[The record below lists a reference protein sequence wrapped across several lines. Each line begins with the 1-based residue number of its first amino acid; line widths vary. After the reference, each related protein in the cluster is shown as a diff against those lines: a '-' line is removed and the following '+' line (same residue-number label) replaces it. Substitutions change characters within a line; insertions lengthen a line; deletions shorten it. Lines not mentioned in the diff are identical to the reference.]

1 MLQGEED
8 NQLIYMDFVLM
19 VILPILFLHLWKTLK
34 LPCHQPTRHT
44 FLHRYISLVEFT
56 LWSCKQQLPGSWQEH
71 GLVRTR
77 YMMQAQIILVLLLRS
92 AL

>member
-8 NQLIYMDFVLM
+8 NQLIYMDFVCANGHLTNS
-19 VILPILFLHLWKTLK
+19 VPSSTENIKIALP
-34 LPCHQPTRHT
+34 PRHT
-44 FLHRYISLVEFT
+44 FSHRYISLVEFT
-56 LWSCKQQLPGSWQEH
+56 LWSCEQQLSGSWQEH

-77 YMMQAQIILVLLLRS
+77 YMKRAQVILVLLLRS